1 MREGTRY
8 VQQATQEQRSGSMM
22 ISKSTEQMME
32 MIHGIL
38 EITSRQTEMA
48 EQIMQFMRDM
58 KVLNTETRTSIEDLR
73 QVNDQLL
80 QQSRALEE
88 EIQKFK
94 IRA

>member
-1 MREGTRY
+1 
-8 VQQATQEQRSGSMM
+8 
-22 ISKSTEQMME
+22 
-32 MIHGIL
+32 
-38 EITSRQTEMA
+38 
-48 EQIMQFMRDM
+48 MQFMRDM
-58 KVLNTETRTSIEDLR
+58 KVLNTETRTSVEDLR

>member
-1 MREGTRY
+1 
-8 VQQATQEQRSGSMM
+8 MM

-58 KVLNTETRTSIEDLR
+58 KALNTETRTSIEDLR